1 MSIEFSGSM
10 IPMIL
15 ISTLIAT
22 NWIMVCAYILL
33 FDRNKKLL
41 RDLKNE
47 KLNNRQ
53 MSDYI
58 NSKKKGL

>member
-10 IPMIL
+10 IPIIL